1 MGKSTLFNALT
12 ASKNAE
18 AANFPFCTIDP
29 NIGIVDV
36 VDERL
41 DKLTELSKSK
51 KKIYTN
57 ITFVDIAGLVKGAS
71 KGEGLGNK
79 FLSHI
84 REVDAIIHLVRCFDS
99 EKITHVN
106 SKINPVEDLETI
118 KTEIILS
125 DIDIIQKKLEKG
137 KKKLLEEKQ
146 IKILEEKL
154 NQLNEGKEIF
164 INGSDEKKFLSS
176 LGLLSIKPKIIVC
189 NVDEESLANGNAF
202 TKEVQNKYSNEK
214 VVTIC
219 ADIEDQIMGLDNS
232 ERETFMKEIG
242 LNKTGLN
249 QLIKEG
255 YELLNL
261 DTFFTSGPEESRAW
275 TVEKNT
281 PAPKAASVIHT
292 DFEKK
297 FLTTLGLLS
306 IKPKIIVC
314 NVDEESLATGN
325 AFTED
330 VKRKYTAEK
339 IVTIC
344 ADIEDQIMGLDN
356 NERETFMKEI
366 GLNKTGL
373 NQLIKEGY
381 DLLNLDTFFTS
392 GPEESRAW
400 TIEKNTLAPQA
411 ASVIHTDFE
420 KNFIR
425 AEAVTCEDFI
435 KFGSAEKCKENGK
448 LRIEGKDYIV
458 KDGDVLY
465 FRVNP

>member
-1 MGKSTLFNALT
+1 MGFKCGIVGLPNVGKSTLFNALT

-41 DKLTELSKSK
+41 NQLSKLSNSK

-84 REVDAIIHLVRCFDS
+84 REVDAIIHLVRCFESD
-99 EKITHVN
+99 EITHVN

-125 DIDIIQKKLEKG
+125 DIDIIQKKLDKG
-137 KKKLLEEKQ
+137 KKKLLNEKE

-154 NQLNEGKEIF
+154 DQLNQGLETKTNNEED
-164 INGSDEKKFLSS
+164 NKFLSS

-189 NVDEESLANGNAF
+189 NVDEESLVKGNIF
-202 TKEVQNKYSNEK
+202 TESVKNKHPNEK

-219 ADIEDQIMGLDNS
+219 ADIEDQIMGLD
-232 ERETFMKEIG
+232 K
-242 LNKTGLN
+242 
-249 QLIKEG
+249 
-255 YELLNL
+255 
-261 DTFFTSGPEESRAW
+261 
-275 TVEKNT
+275 
-281 PAPKAASVIHT
+281 
-292 DFEKK
+292 
-297 FLTTLGLLS
+297 
-306 IKPKIIVC
+306 
-314 NVDEESLATGN
+314 
-325 AFTED
+325 
-330 VKRKYTAEK
+330 
-339 IVTIC
+339 
-344 ADIEDQIMGLDN
+344 
-356 NERETFMKEI
+356 NERETFMQEI

-400 TIEKNTLAPQA
+400 TVRKNTPAPKA

-425 AEAVTCEDFI
+425 AETVTCEDFI
-435 KFGSAEKCKENGK
+435 KYGSAEKCKESGK

>member
-1 MGKSTLFNALT
+1 MGFKCGIVGLPNVGKSTLFNALT

-29 NIGIVDV
+29 NIGVVDV
-36 VDERL
+36 IDERL
-41 DKLTELSKSK
+41 DHLSKLSNSE

-84 REVDAIIHLVRCFDS
+84 REVDAIIHLVRCFESD
-99 EKITHVN
+99 KITHVN
-106 SKINPVEDLETI
+106 SEINPINDLEVI

-125 DIDIIQKKLEKG
+125 DIDIIQKKLVKNKRKSLKEKEIEILE
-137 KKKLLEEKQ
+137 KKLKQ
-146 IKILEEKL
+146 L
-154 NQLNEGKEIF
+154 NQNQQISIENE
-164 INGSDEKKFLSS
+164 
-176 LGLLSIKPKIIVC
+176 V
-189 NVDEESLANGNAF
+189 
-202 TKEVQNKYSNEK
+202 
-214 VVTIC
+214 
-219 ADIEDQIMGLDNS
+219 ED
-232 ERETFMKEIG
+232 
-242 LNKTGLN
+242 
-249 QLIKEG
+249 
-255 YELLNL
+255 
-261 DTFFTSGPEESRAW
+261 
-275 TVEKNT
+275 
-281 PAPKAASVIHT
+281 
-292 DFEKK
+292 K

-314 NVDEESLATGN
+314 NVDEESLIKGN
-325 AFTED
+325 KFTEL
-330 VKRKYTAEK
+330 VKSKYSDEK

-344 ADIEDQIMGLDN
+344 ADIEDQIMGLN
-356 NERETFMKEI
+356 KSEKETFMKEI

-373 NQLIKEGY
+373 NKLIREGY
-381 DLLNLDTFFTS
+381 DLLALDTFFTS

-400 TIEKNTLAPQA
+400 TIKKNTLAPKA

-465 FRVNP
+465 FRVNPWPNLFHT

>member
-1 MGKSTLFNALT
+1 MGFKCGIVGLPNVGKSTLFNALT

-41 DKLTELSKSK
+41 DKLSELSKSK

-57 ITFVDIAGLVKGAS
+57 ITFVDIAGLVQGAS

-106 SKINPVEDLETI
+106 SKINPSEDLEI
-118 KTEIILS
+118 IETEISLS
-125 DIDIIQKKLEKG
+125 DLDLIQKKLEKV
-137 KKKLLEEKQ
+137 KKKSFTENE
-146 IKILEEKL
+146 INILKDKL
-154 NQLNEGKEIF
+154 NQLSDGEEIKLNNF
-164 INGSDEKKFLSS
+164 EEEKFLSKI
-176 LGLLSIKPKIIVC
+176 GLLSIKPKIIVC
-189 NVDEESLANGNAF
+189 NVDEESLSRGN
-202 TKEVQNKYSNEK
+202 TYTQQVKEKYPK
-214 VVTIC
+214 DKIIFIC
-219 ADIEDQIMGLDNS
+219 ADIEDQLSGLDKS
-232 ERETFMKEIG
+232 EKETFMQDIG
-242 LNKTGLN
+242 LVKTGLN
-249 QLIKEG
+249 K
-255 YELLNL
+255 
-261 DTFFTSGPEESRAW
+261 
-275 TVEKNT
+275 
-281 PAPKAASVIHT
+281 
-292 DFEKK
+292 
-297 FLTTLGLLS
+297 
-306 IKPKIIVC
+306 
-314 NVDEESLATGN
+314 
-325 AFTED
+325 
-330 VKRKYTAEK
+330 
-339 IVTIC
+339 
-344 ADIEDQIMGLDN
+344 
-356 NERETFMKEI
+356 
-366 GLNKTGL
+366 
-373 NQLIKEGY
+373 LIKEGY

-400 TIEKNTLAPQA
+400 TVKKNTTAPKA

-435 KFGSAEKCKENGK
+435 KYGSAEKCKENGK

>member
-1 MGKSTLFNALT
+1 MGFKCGIVGLPNVGKSTLFNALT

-36 VDERL
+36 IDTRL
-41 DKLTELSKSK
+41 DQLSKLSNSK

-84 REVDAIIHLVRCFDS
+84 REVDAIIHLVRCFESD
-99 EKITHVN
+99 KITHVS
-106 SKINPVEDLETI
+106 SKIDPVEDLETI

-125 DIDIIQKKLEKG
+125 DIDVIQKKLDKG
-137 KKKLLEEKQ
+137 KKKLLDDKE
-146 IKILEEKL
+146 IKILEDKLEKL
-154 NQLNEGKEIF
+154 NQGLEIKTDNEED
-164 INGSDEKKFLSS
+164 NKFLSN

-189 NVDEESLANGNAF
+189 NVDEESFAKGN
-202 TKEVQNKYSNEK
+202 T
-214 VVTIC
+214 
-219 ADIEDQIMGLDNS
+219 
-232 ERETFMKEIG
+232 
-242 LNKTGLN
+242 
-249 QLIKEG
+249 
-255 YELLNL
+255 
-261 DTFFTSGPEESRAW
+261 
-275 TVEKNT
+275 
-281 PAPKAASVIHT
+281 
-292 DFEKK
+292 
-297 FLTTLGLLS
+297 
-306 IKPKIIVC
+306 
-314 NVDEESLATGN
+314 
-325 AFTED
+325 FTEN
-330 VKRKYTAEK
+330 VKDKHPNEK

-344 ADIEDQIMGLDN
+344 ADIEDQIMGLDS
-356 NERETFMKEI
+356 NERETFMQEI

-400 TIEKNTLAPQA
+400 TVRKKTPAPKA

-425 AEAVTCEDFI
+425 VETVTCEDFI
-435 KFGSAEKCKENGK
+435 KYGSAEKCKESGK

>member
-1 MGKSTLFNALT
+1 MGFKCGIVGLPNVGKSTLFNALT

-36 VDERL
+36 IDERL
-41 DKLTELSKSK
+41 DQLSKLSNSK

-84 REVDAIIHLVRCFDS
+84 REVDAIIHLVRCFESD
-99 EKITHVN
+99 KITHVN
-106 SKINPVEDLETI
+106 SEINPIEDLEII
-118 KTEIILS
+118 KTEIALS
-125 DIDIIQKKLEKG
+125 DLDIIHKKLEKG
-137 KKKLLEEKQ
+137 KKKLLQEKER
-146 IKILEEKL
+146 KILEEKL
-154 NQLNEGKEIF
+154 NLLNSGKELI
-164 INGSDEKKFLSS
+164 INDQFERKFLS
-176 LGLLSIKPKIIVC
+176 
-189 NVDEESLANGNAF
+189 
-202 TKEVQNKYSNEK
+202 
-214 VVTIC
+214 
-219 ADIEDQIMGLDNS
+219 
-232 ERETFMKEIG
+232 
-242 LNKTGLN
+242 
-249 QLIKEG
+249 
-255 YELLNL
+255 
-261 DTFFTSGPEESRAW
+261 
-275 TVEKNT
+275 
-281 PAPKAASVIHT
+281 
-292 DFEKK
+292 
-297 FLTTLGLLS
+297 TLGLLS

-314 NVDEESLATGN
+314 NVDEDSLAKGN
-325 AFTED
+325 TFTKTIKE
-330 VKRKYTAEK
+330 KYSNEK
-339 IVTIC
+339 IITIC
-344 ADIEDQIMGLDN
+344 ADIEDQIMGLN
-356 NERETFMKEI
+356 NNDRETFMKEI

-400 TIEKNTLAPQA
+400 TVVKNTLAPKA

-425 AEAVTCEDFI
+425 AEAVSCEDFI

>member
-1 MGKSTLFNALT
+1 MGFKCGIVGLPNVGKSTLFNALT
-12 ASKNAE
+12 TSKNAE

-41 DKLTELSKSK
+41 DQLAKLSSSK

-106 SKINPVEDLETI
+106 SKISPSSDLETI
-118 KTEIILS
+118 KTEIVLS
-125 DIDIIQKKLEKG
+125 DLDIVQKKLEKG
-137 KKKLLEEKQ
+137 KKKLLEDKE

-154 NQLNEGKEIF
+154 NQLDKNQDIKINNEEE
-164 INGSDEKKFLSS
+164 NKFLSS
-176 LGLLSIKPKIIVC
+176 IGLLSIKPKIIVC
-189 NVDEESLANGNAF
+189 NVDEENLSKGNQY
-202 TKEVQNKYSNEK
+202 TEEVQNKYPNEK
-214 VVTIC
+214 IIKIC
-219 ADIEDQIMGLDNS
+219 ADIEDQLSGLDKN
-232 ERETFMKEIG
+232 EKEAFM
-242 LNKTGLN
+242 
-249 QLIKEG
+249 Q
-255 YELLNL
+255 
-261 DTFFTSGPEESRAW
+261 D
-275 TVEKNT
+275 
-281 PAPKAASVIHT
+281 
-292 DFEKK
+292 
-297 FLTTLGLLS
+297 
-306 IKPKIIVC
+306 
-314 NVDEESLATGN
+314 
-325 AFTED
+325 
-330 VKRKYTAEK
+330 
-339 IVTIC
+339 
-344 ADIEDQIMGLDN
+344 
-356 NERETFMKEI
+356 I

-381 DLLNLDTFFTS
+381 DLLKLDTFFTS

-400 TIEKNTLAPQA
+400 TVRKNTIAPKA

-425 AEAVTCEDFI
+425 AEAVSCEDFI
-435 KFGSAEKCKENGK
+435 KYGSAEKCKENGK

>member
-1 MGKSTLFNALT
+1 MGFKCGIVGLPNVGKSTLFNALT

-36 VDERL
+36 VDKRL
-41 DKLTELSKSK
+41 DQLSKLSNSK
-51 KKIYTN
+51 KKVYTN

-84 REVDAIIHLVRCFDS
+84 REVDAIIHLVRCFESD
-99 EKITHVN
+99 KITHVN
-106 SKINPVEDLETI
+106 SEINPLSDLETI
-118 KTEIILS
+118 RTEILLS
-125 DIDIIQKKLEKG
+125 DIDLIQKKLEKS
-137 KKKLLEEKQ
+137 KKKLLKEKE
-146 IKILEEKL
+146 IKLLEDKL
-154 NQLNEGKEIF
+154 DQLNKGKEESPD
-164 INGSDEKKFLSS
+164 NNEERKFLS
-176 LGLLSIKPKIIVC
+176 
-189 NVDEESLANGNAF
+189 
-202 TKEVQNKYSNEK
+202 
-214 VVTIC
+214 
-219 ADIEDQIMGLDNS
+219 
-232 ERETFMKEIG
+232 
-242 LNKTGLN
+242 
-249 QLIKEG
+249 
-255 YELLNL
+255 
-261 DTFFTSGPEESRAW
+261 RA
-275 TVEKNT
+275 
-281 PAPKAASVIHT
+281 
-292 DFEKK
+292 
-297 FLTTLGLLS
+297 GLLS

-325 AFTED
+325 SFTEI
-330 VKRKYTAEK
+330 VKSKFSNEK
-339 IVTIC
+339 IITIC
-344 ADIEDQIMGLDN
+344 ADIEDQIMGLNKD
-356 NERETFMKEI
+356 ERETFMKEI

-373 NQLIKEGY
+373 NQLIREGY

-400 TIEKNTLAPQA
+400 TITKNTLAPKA

-448 LRIEGKDYIV
+448 LRIEGKDYVV

>member
-1 MGKSTLFNALT
+1 MGFKCGIVGLPNVGKSTLFNALT

-41 DKLTELSKSK
+41 DQLAKLSSSK

-106 SKINPVEDLETI
+106 SKISPSSDLETI
-118 KTEIILS
+118 KTEIVLS
-125 DIDIIQKKLEKG
+125 DLDIVQKKLEKS
-137 KKKLLEEKQ
+137 KKKLLEDKE

-154 NQLNEGKEIF
+154 NQLDKNQEVKINNEEE
-164 INGSDEKKFLSS
+164 NKFLSS
-176 LGLLSIKPKIIVC
+176 IGLLSIKPKIIVC
-189 NVDEESLANGNAF
+189 NVDEENLSKGNQY
-202 TKEVQNKYSNEK
+202 TEEVQNKYPNEK
-214 VVTIC
+214 IIKIC
-219 ADIEDQIMGLDNS
+219 ADIEDQLSGLDKN
-232 ERETFMKEIG
+232 EKEAFM
-242 LNKTGLN
+242 
-249 QLIKEG
+249 Q
-255 YELLNL
+255 
-261 DTFFTSGPEESRAW
+261 D
-275 TVEKNT
+275 
-281 PAPKAASVIHT
+281 
-292 DFEKK
+292 
-297 FLTTLGLLS
+297 
-306 IKPKIIVC
+306 
-314 NVDEESLATGN
+314 
-325 AFTED
+325 
-330 VKRKYTAEK
+330 
-339 IVTIC
+339 
-344 ADIEDQIMGLDN
+344 
-356 NERETFMKEI
+356 I

-381 DLLNLDTFFTS
+381 DLLKLDTFFTS

-400 TIEKNTLAPQA
+400 TVRKNTIAPKA

-425 AEAVTCEDFI
+425 AEAVSCEDFI
-435 KFGSAEKCKENGK
+435 KYGSAEKCKENGK

>member
-1 MGKSTLFNALT
+1 MGFKCGIVGLPNVGKSTLFNALT

-36 VDERL
+36 IDGRL
-41 DKLTELSKSK
+41 DKLAKLSNSK

-84 REVDAIIHLVRCFDS
+84 REVDAIIHLVRCFESD
-99 EKITHVN
+99 KITHVN

-125 DIDIIQKKLEKG
+125 DLDIIQKKLEKG
-137 KKKLLEEKQ
+137 KKKLLQEKEV
-146 IKILEEKL
+146 KILEEKL
-154 NQLNEGKEIF
+154 K
-164 INGSDEKKFLSS
+164 
-176 LGLLSIKPKIIVC
+176 
-189 NVDEESLANGNAF
+189 
-202 TKEVQNKYSNEK
+202 
-214 VVTIC
+214 
-219 ADIEDQIMGLDNS
+219 
-232 ERETFMKEIG
+232 
-242 LNKTGLN
+242 
-249 QLIKEG
+249 
-255 YELLNL
+255 LLNA
-261 DTFFTSGPEESRAW
+261 GNE
-275 TVEKNT
+275 
-281 PAPKAASVIHT
+281 ASIN
-292 DFEKK
+292 DEFEKK
-297 FLTTLGLLS
+297 FLTTHGLLS

-400 TIEKNTLAPQA
+400 TVEKNTLAPQA
-411 ASVIHTDFE
+411 ASIIHTDFE

>member
-1 MGKSTLFNALT
+1 MGFKCGIVGLPNVGKSTLFNALT

-41 DKLTELSKSK
+41 DKLTKLSKSK

-84 REVDAIIHLVRCFDS
+84 REVDAIVHLVRCFES

-125 DIDIIQKKLEKG
+125 DLDIIQKKLEKG
-137 KKKLLEEKQ
+137 KKKLLQEKEV
-146 IKILEEKL
+146 KILEEKL
-154 NQLNEGKEIF
+154 KQLNEGKEVIF
-164 INGSDEKKFLSS
+164 NDEF
-176 LGLLSIKPKIIVC
+176 
-189 NVDEESLANGNAF
+189 
-202 TKEVQNKYSNEK
+202 
-214 VVTIC
+214 
-219 ADIEDQIMGLDNS
+219 
-232 ERETFMKEIG
+232 
-242 LNKTGLN
+242 
-249 QLIKEG
+249 
-255 YELLNL
+255 
-261 DTFFTSGPEESRAW
+261 
-275 TVEKNT
+275 EKN
-281 PAPKAASVIHT
+281 
-292 DFEKK
+292 

-325 AFTED
+325 AFTKD
-330 VKRKYTAEK
+330 VKRKYSDEK

-344 ADIEDQIMGLDN
+344 ADIEDQIMGLDK

-400 TIEKNTLAPQA
+400 TVEKNTLAPQA

-448 LRIEGKDYIV
+448 LRIEGKDYVV

>member
-1 MGKSTLFNALT
+1 MGFKCGIVGLPNVGKSTLFNALT

-36 VDERL
+36 IDERL
-41 DKLTELSKSK
+41 DKLAKLSNSK

-84 REVDAIIHLVRCFDS
+84 REVDAIIHLVRCFESD
-99 EKITHVN
+99 KITHVN

-125 DIDIIQKKLEKG
+125 DIDIVQKKLEKG
-137 KKKLLEEKQ
+137 KKKLLQEKEV
-146 IKILEEKL
+146 KILEEKL
-154 NQLNEGKEIF
+154 VQLNDGKEVLAI
-164 INGSDEKKFLSS
+164 DELEKKFLTS

-189 NVDEESLANGNAF
+189 NVDEESLTKGNIF
-202 TKEVQNKYSNEK
+202 TEGVKQKYSN
-214 VVTIC
+214 
-219 ADIEDQIMGLDNS
+219 
-232 ERETFMKEIG
+232 
-242 LNKTGLN
+242 
-249 QLIKEG
+249 
-255 YELLNL
+255 
-261 DTFFTSGPEESRAW
+261 
-275 TVEKNT
+275 
-281 PAPKAASVIHT
+281 
-292 DFEKK
+292 
-297 FLTTLGLLS
+297 
-306 IKPKIIVC
+306 
-314 NVDEESLATGN
+314 
-325 AFTED
+325 
-330 VKRKYTAEK
+330 EK

-356 NERETFMKEI
+356 DERETFMREI

-400 TIEKNTLAPQA
+400 TVKKNTPAPKA

-425 AEAVTCEDFI
+425 AEAVTCKDFI

>member
-1 MGKSTLFNALT
+1 MGFKCGIVGLPNVGKSTLFNALT

-36 VDERL
+36 IDERL
-41 DKLTELSKSK
+41 DQLSKLSNSK

-84 REVDAIIHLVRCFDS
+84 REVDAIIHLVRCFESDN
-99 EKITHVN
+99 ITHVN
-106 SKINPVEDLETI
+106 SEINPLNDLETI

-125 DIDIIQKKLEKG
+125 DIDIVQKKLEKG
-137 KKKLLEEKQ
+137 KKKLLSEKEVN
-146 IKILEEKL
+146 ILEKKL
-154 NQLNEGKEIF
+154 ELLNEGLDKTVD
-164 INGSDEKKFLSS
+164 GDEENKFLSS
-176 LGLLSIKPKIIVC
+176 IGLLSMKPKIIVC
-189 NVDEESLANGNAF
+189 NVDEASVSKGNKF
-202 TKEVQNKYSNEK
+202 TKSVDTKYVNEK
-214 VVTIC
+214 IVNIC
-219 ADIEDQIMGLDNS
+219 ADIEDQIMGLDKS
-232 ERETFMKEIG
+232 EQETFMQEIG

-249 QLIKEG
+249 K
-255 YELLNL
+255 
-261 DTFFTSGPEESRAW
+261 
-275 TVEKNT
+275 
-281 PAPKAASVIHT
+281 
-292 DFEKK
+292 
-297 FLTTLGLLS
+297 
-306 IKPKIIVC
+306 
-314 NVDEESLATGN
+314 
-325 AFTED
+325 
-330 VKRKYTAEK
+330 
-339 IVTIC
+339 
-344 ADIEDQIMGLDN
+344 
-356 NERETFMKEI
+356 
-366 GLNKTGL
+366 
-373 NQLIKEGY
+373 LIKEGY
-381 DLLNLDTFFTS
+381 DLLGLDTFFTS

-400 TIEKNTLAPQA
+400 TIKKDTPAPKA

-425 AEAVTCEDFI
+425 AETVTCEDFI

>member
-1 MGKSTLFNALT
+1 MGFKCGIVGLPNVGKSTLFNALT

-36 VDERL
+36 IDERL
-41 DKLTELSKSK
+41 DKLTKLSNSK
-51 KKIYTN
+51 KKIYAN

-84 REVDAIIHLVRCFDS
+84 REVDAIIHLVRCFESD
-99 EKITHVN
+99 KITHVN

-125 DIDIIQKKLEKG
+125 DLDIIQKKLEKG
-137 KKKLLEEKQ
+137 KKKLLLEKE

-154 NQLNEGKEIF
+154 SQLNEGKEVI
-164 INGSDEKKFLSS
+164 INDEVEKKFLTT

-189 NVDEESLANGNAF
+189 NVDEESLANGNTF
-202 TKEVQNKYSNEK
+202 TENIKKKYSNEK
-214 VVTIC
+214 IITIC
-219 ADIEDQIMGLDNS
+219 ADIEDQIMGLDNN

-275 TVEKNT
+275 TVKKNT
-281 PAPKAASVIHT
+281 PAPKA
-292 DFEKK
+292 
-297 FLTTLGLLS
+297 
-306 IKPKIIVC
+306 
-314 NVDEESLATGN
+314 
-325 AFTED
+325 
-330 VKRKYTAEK
+330 
-339 IVTIC
+339 
-344 ADIEDQIMGLDN
+344 
-356 NERETFMKEI
+356 
-366 GLNKTGL
+366 
-373 NQLIKEGY
+373 
-381 DLLNLDTFFTS
+381 S
-392 GPEESRAW
+392 G
-400 TIEKNTLAPQA
+400 
-411 ASVIHTDFE
+411 VIHTDFE